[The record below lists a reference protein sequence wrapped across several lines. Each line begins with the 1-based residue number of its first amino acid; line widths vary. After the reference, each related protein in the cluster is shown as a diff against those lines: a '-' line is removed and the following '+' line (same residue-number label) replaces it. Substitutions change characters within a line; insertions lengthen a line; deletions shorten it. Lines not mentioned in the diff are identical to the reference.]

1 MRFLA
6 TQKGTVLHAFA
17 AQCILLGQ
25 KLPKSQK
32 TLNMY
37 VNDATQYD
45 AWYRFDEGKGYHS
58 CAYLARIARTSD
70 QLSDAE
76 NEQELERAIDDIIK
90 YDPLGIYK
98 KVKADTK
105 DSPPV
110 SA

>member
-1 MRFLA
+1 MIPLPS
-6 TQKGTVLHAFA
+6 TM
-17 AQCILLGQ
+17 LGIALM
-25 KLPKSQK
+25 KAKAITLRLPGPYSQ
-32 TLNMY
+32 
-37 VNDATQYD
+37 D
-45 AWYRFDEGKGYHS
+45 F
-58 CAYLARIARTSD
+58 D

>member
-1 MRFLA
+1 MIPLPSTMLGIALMKAKAITLA
-6 TQKGTVLHAFA
+6 PT
-17 AQCILLGQ
+17 
-25 KLPKSQK
+25 
-32 TLNMY
+32 
-37 VNDATQYD
+37 
-45 AWYRFDEGKGYHS
+45 
-58 CAYLARIARTSD
+58 ARIARTSD